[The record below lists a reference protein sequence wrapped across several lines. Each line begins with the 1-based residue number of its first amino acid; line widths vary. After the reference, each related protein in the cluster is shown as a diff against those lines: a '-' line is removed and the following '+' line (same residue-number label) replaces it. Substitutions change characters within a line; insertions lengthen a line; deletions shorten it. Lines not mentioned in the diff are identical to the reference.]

1 MRRIQYR
8 LLAIIISI
16 GLIGIITPIL
26 YTNSLALDQAQEG
39 ILDKLRSHAN
49 TILVYSDLSKKDTF
63 QGLATEYSDASSLRV
78 TLIAADGTVIGESY
92 LPSNQLSQMD
102 NHIERPEVLAAQEFG
117 EGFSTRYSNTLKTEF
132 IYFAKKVDQNHHGFK
147 YVRMAQSLKSVK
159 DVASTYREFYFLII
173 GFMVIVIIIAWF
185 LLKNWLTDP
194 IQELTQAADD
204 ISNGDLS
211 RRININTGG
220 VEIDDLATNMN
231 QMAMTLDQDFRRIKR
246 MEKVR
251 SEFLGNVTHE
261 LKTPISSIS
270 GYIETLLEG
279 AIKDENVNISFLE
292 RALEN
297 VQRLEE
303 LVTDLVE
310 ISRIETGELQ
320 MNYDYF
326 NIYNL
331 LKDIHKDAQQRNSNK
346 KNIKINLEVPDKKL
360 FVYGDKG
367 RLDQVIA
374 NLLSNAMRYT
384 DQGHIRIKVLRRDN
398 ELVFSIID
406 TGIGISRKS
415 INRIFERF
423 YRADKARDRRKGGT
437 GLGLAISKHIIEA
450 HGSNIYVD
458 SLEGKG
464 STFSFGIT
472 TISPE

>member
-1 MRRIQYR
+1 VRRIQYR

-26 YTNSLALDQAQEG
+26 YTNSLALDQTQEG
-39 ILDKLRSHAN
+39 IIDKLRSHAN

-63 QGLATEYSDASSLRV
+63 QGLATEYSNASSLRV
-78 TLIAADGTVIGESY
+78 TLIAADGTVIGESS

-102 NHIERPEVLAAQEFG
+102 NHIERSEILEADEFG
-117 EGFSTRYSNTLKTEF
+117 EGFSTHYSNTLKTEF

-147 YVRMAQSLKSVK
+147 YVRLAQSLKSVK
-159 DVASTYREFYFLII
+159 HLASTYREFYYLII
-173 GFMVIVIIIAWF
+173 GFMILVIIIAWF
-185 LLKNWLTDP
+185 LLKIWLTDP
-194 IQELTQAADD
+194 IQELTQAADY
-204 ISNGDLS
+204 ISKGDLS

-220 VEIDDLATNMN
+220 VEIDGLATNMN

-279 AIKDENVNISFLE
+279 AIKDENVNMGFLE

-297 VQRLEE
+297 VKRLEE

-331 LKDIHKDAQQRNSNK
+331 LNDIHKDSQQRNSNK
-346 KNIKINLEVPDKKL
+346 NIKIQLEVPDKKL
-360 FVYGDKG
+360 FIYGDKS
-367 RLDQVIA
+367 RLEQVID
-374 NLLSNAMRYT
+374 NLLSNSMRYT

-398 ELVFSIID
+398 ELVFSIVD

>member
-26 YTNSLALDQAQEG
+26 YTNSLALDQALEG

-78 TLIAADGTVIGESY
+78 TLIAANGTVIGESY

-159 DVASTYREFYFLII
+159 DLASIYREFYYLII
-173 GFMVIVIIIAWF
+173 GFMVVVIIIAWF

-331 LKDIHKDAQQRNSNK
+331 LKDIYKDAQQRNSNK

-367 RLDQVIA
+367 RLEQVID
-374 NLLSNAMRYT
+374 NLLSNSMRYT

>member
-26 YTNSLALDQAQEG
+26 YTNSLALDQALEG

-78 TLIAADGTVIGESY
+78 TFIAANGTVIGESY

-220 VEIDDLATNMN
+220 VEIDELATNMN

-279 AIKDENVNISFLE
+279 AIKDENVNIGFLE

-367 RLDQVIA
+367 RLEQVID
-374 NLLSNAMRYT
+374 NLLSNSMRYT

>member
-8 LLAIIISI
+8 LLAIIVSI

-26 YTNSLALDQAQEG
+26 YTNSLALGQAQEG

-49 TILVYSDLSKKDTF
+49 AILVHSNSSEKTTF
-63 QGLATEYSDASSLRV
+63 QELATEYSGASGLRI
-78 TLIAADGTVIGESY
+78 TLIAADGTVIGESS
-92 LPSNQLSQMD
+92 LPITELQQMD
-102 NHIERPEVLAAQEFG
+102 NHNERPEVLAAQGFG
-117 EGFSTRYSNTLKTEF
+117 EGFSTRYSNTLKIQF
-132 IYFAKKVDQNHHGFK
+132 IYFAKKVDQNHYGFK
-147 YVRMAQSLKSVK
+147 YVRLAQSLKSVENL
-159 DVASTYREFYFLII
+159 ASTYREFYYLII
-173 GFMVIVIIIAWF
+173 GFMVLVIIIAWF

-194 IQELTQAADD
+194 IHELTQAADD
-204 ISNGDLS
+204 ISKGNLS

-220 VEIDDLATNMN
+220 IEIDDLAMNMN

-279 AIKDENVNISFLE
+279 AIKDENVNIGFLE

-297 VQRLEE
+297 VKRLEE

-331 LKDIHKDAQQRNSNK
+331 LNDIHKDSQQRNSNK
-346 KNIKINLEVPDKKL
+346 NIKIQLEVPDKKL
-360 FVYGDKG
+360 FIYGDKG
-367 RLDQVIA
+367 RLEQVID
-374 NLLSNAMRYT
+374 NLLSNSMRYT

-464 STFSFGIT
+464 STFSFGVT

>member
-26 YTNSLALDQAQEG
+26 YTNSLALDQALEG

-78 TLIAADGTVIGESY
+78 TFIAANGTVIGESY

-159 DVASTYREFYFLII
+159 DLAGTYREFYFLII

-194 IQELTQAADD
+194 IRELTQAADD

-220 VEIDDLATNMN
+220 VEIDELAANMN
-231 QMAMTLDQDFRRIKR
+231 QMAMKLDQDFRRIKR

-279 AIKDENVNISFLE
+279 AIKDENVNIGFLE

>member
-1 MRRIQYR
+1 VRRIQYR

-78 TLIAADGTVIGESY
+78 TLIAANGTVIGESY

-159 DVASTYREFYFLII
+159 DLASTYREFYFLII

-279 AIKDENVNISFLE
+279 AIKDENVNIGFLE

-367 RLDQVIA
+367 RLEQVID
-374 NLLSNAMRYT
+374 NLLSNSMRYT

>member
-1 MRRIQYR
+1 M
-8 LLAIIISI
+8 
-16 GLIGIITPIL
+16 ITPIL

-39 ILDKLRSHAN
+39 ILDKLRSHTNA
-49 TILVYSDLSKKDTF
+49 ILFYSNSSEKTTF
-63 QGLATEYSDASSLRV
+63 QGLATEYSDASGLRV
-78 TLIAADGTVIGESY
+78 TLIAADGTVIGESSIPITE
-92 LPSNQLSQMD
+92 LQQMD
-102 NHIERPEVLAAQEFG
+102 NHIERPEVLAAQDFG
-117 EGFSTRYSNTLKTEF
+117 EGSSTRYSNTLKIEF
-132 IYFAKKVDQNHHGFK
+132 IYFAKKVDQNYYGFK
-147 YVRMAQSLKSVK
+147 FIRLAQTLKSVK
-159 DVASTYREFYFLII
+159 DLAGTYREFYYLII
-173 GFMVIVIIIAWF
+173 AFIVLVIIVAWF

-194 IQELTQAADD
+194 IRELTQAADD
-204 ISNGDLS
+204 ISKGDLS

-220 VEIDDLATNMN
+220 IEIDELAANMN
-231 QMAMTLDQDFRRIKR
+231 QMAMKLDEDFRRIKR

-279 AIKDENVNISFLE
+279 AIKDENVNLGFLE
-292 RALEN
+292 RSLEN

-310 ISRIETGELQ
+310 ISRIETGELR
-320 MNYDYF
+320 MNFEYF
-326 NIYNL
+326 NIHDL
-331 LKDIHKDAQQRNSNK
+331 LNDLFKDAHQRNSNK
-346 KNIKINLEVPDKKL
+346 TLKIQLEVPDKKL
-360 FVYGDKG
+360 FIYGDKS

-384 DQGHIRIKVLRRDN
+384 DQGQIRIKVMRRDN
-398 ELVFSIID
+398 ELIFSIRD
-406 TGIGISRKS
+406 TGIGISRKALS
-415 INRIFERF
+415 RIFERF
-423 YRADKARDRRKGGT
+423 YRTDKARDRRKGGT

-450 HGSNIYVD
+450 HGSHIYVD

>member
-78 TLIAADGTVIGESY
+78 TLIAANGTVIGESY

-173 GFMVIVIIIAWF
+173 GFMVVVIIIAWF

-279 AIKDENVNISFLE
+279 AIKDENVNIGFLE

-331 LKDIHKDAQQRNSNK
+331 LKDIHKDARQRNSNK

-367 RLDQVIA
+367 RLEQVID
-374 NLLSNAMRYT
+374 NLLSNSMRYT

-458 SLEGKG
+458 SFEGKG

>member
-39 ILDKLRSHAN
+39 IIDKLRSHAN
-49 TILVYSDLSKKDTF
+49 AILVYSGSSQKDTF
-63 QGLATEYSDASSLRV
+63 QGLAIEYSDASRLRV
-78 TLIAADGTVIGESY
+78 TLIAADGTVIGESS
-92 LPSNQLSQMD
+92 LPNNQLSQMD
-102 NHIERPEVLAAQEFG
+102 NHIDRSEILAAQEFG
-117 EGFSTRYSNTLKTEF
+117 EGFSTRYSTTMKTEF

-147 YVRMAQSLKSVK
+147 YVRLAQSLKSVK
-159 DVASTYREFYFLII
+159 DPASTYREFYYLII
-173 GFMVIVIIIAWF
+173 GFMILVIIIAWF

-204 ISNGDLS
+204 ISKGDLS

-220 VEIDDLATNMN
+220 VEIDNLATNMN

-279 AIKDENVNISFLE
+279 AIKDENVNIDFLK

-297 VQRLEE
+297 VKRLEE

-326 NIYNL
+326 NIYTL
-331 LKDIHKDAQQRNSNK
+331 LNDIYKDAKQRNSNK
-346 KNIKINLEVPDKKL
+346 NIKIQIEVPDKKL
-360 FVYGDKG
+360 FIYGDEG
-367 RLDQVIA
+367 RLEQVIDNLIA
-374 NLLSNAMRYT
+374 NSMRYT

-415 INRIFERF
+415 IDRIFERF

-472 TISPE
+472 TISP

>member
-1 MRRIQYR
+1 VRRIQYR

-78 TLIAADGTVIGESY
+78 TLIAANGTVIGESY

-367 RLDQVIA
+367 RLEQVID
-374 NLLSNAMRYT
+374 NLLSNSMRYT

>member
-1 MRRIQYR
+1 VRRIQYR

-26 YTNSLALDQAQEG
+26 YTNSLALDQALEG

-78 TLIAADGTVIGESY
+78 TLIAANGTVIGESY

-159 DVASTYREFYFLII
+159 DLASTYREFYFLII

-279 AIKDENVNISFLE
+279 AIKDENVNIGFLE

-367 RLDQVIA
+367 RLEQVID
-374 NLLSNAMRYT
+374 NLLSNSMRYT

>member
-1 MRRIQYR
+1 VRRIQYR

-78 TLIAADGTVIGESY
+78 TFIAANGTVIGESY

-367 RLDQVIA
+367 RLEQVID
-374 NLLSNAMRYT
+374 NLLSNSMRYT

-472 TISPE
+472 TINPE

>member
-1 MRRIQYR
+1 
-8 LLAIIISI
+8 
-16 GLIGIITPIL
+16 
-26 YTNSLALDQAQEG
+26 
-39 ILDKLRSHAN
+39 
-49 TILVYSDLSKKDTF
+49 
-63 QGLATEYSDASSLRV
+63 
-78 TLIAADGTVIGESY
+78 
-92 LPSNQLSQMD
+92 
-102 NHIERPEVLAAQEFG
+102 
-117 EGFSTRYSNTLKTEF
+117 
-132 IYFAKKVDQNHHGFK
+132 
-147 YVRMAQSLKSVK
+147 
-159 DVASTYREFYFLII
+159 
-173 GFMVIVIIIAWF
+173 MVVVIIIAWF

-279 AIKDENVNISFLE
+279 AIKDENVNIGFLE

-331 LKDIHKDAQQRNSNK
+331 LKDIYKDAQQRNSNK

-367 RLDQVIA
+367 RLEQVID
-374 NLLSNAMRYT
+374 NLLSNSMRYT
-384 DQGHIRIKVLRRDN
+384 DQGQIRIKVLRRDN

-472 TISPE
+472 TISPK

>member
-1 MRRIQYR
+1 VRRIQYR
-8 LLAIIISI
+8 LLAIIVSI

-26 YTNSLALDQAQEG
+26 YTNSLALGQAQEG
-39 ILDKLRSHAN
+39 ILDKLQSHAN
-49 TILVYSDLSKKDTF
+49 AILVYSNSSEKTTF
-63 QGLATEYSDASSLRV
+63 QELATEYSGASSLRI
-78 TLIAADGTVIGESY
+78 TLIAADGTVIGESS
-92 LPSNQLSQMD
+92 LPITELQQMD
-102 NHIERPEVLAAQEFG
+102 NHNERPEVLAAQEFG
-117 EGFSTRYSNTLKTEF
+117 EGFSTRYSNTLKIQF
-132 IYFAKKVDQNHHGFK
+132 IYFAKKVDQNHYGFK
-147 YVRMAQSLKSVK
+147 YVRLAQSLKSVENL
-159 DVASTYREFYFLII
+159 ASTYREFYYLII
-173 GFMVIVIIIAWF
+173 GFMVLVIIIAWF

-194 IQELTQAADD
+194 IHELTQAADD
-204 ISNGDLS
+204 ISKGNLS

-220 VEIDDLATNMN
+220 IEIDDLATNMN

-279 AIKDENVNISFLE
+279 AIKDENVNIGFLE

-297 VQRLEE
+297 VKRLEE

-331 LKDIHKDAQQRNSNK
+331 LNDIHKDSQQRNSNK
-346 KNIKINLEVPDKKL
+346 NIKIQLEVPDKKT
-360 FVYGDKG
+360 FIYGDKG
-367 RLDQVIA
+367 RLEQVID
-374 NLLSNAMRYT
+374 NLLSNSMRYT

>member
-78 TLIAADGTVIGESY
+78 TLIAADGTVIGESSIPITE
-92 LPSNQLSQMD
+92 LQQMD
-102 NHIERPEVLAAQEFG
+102 NHIERPEVLAAQDFG
-117 EGFSTRYSNTLKTEF
+117 EGSSTRYSNTLKIEF
-132 IYFAKKVDQNHHGFK
+132 IYFAKKVDQNYYGFK
-147 YVRMAQSLKSVK
+147 FIRLAQTLKSVK
-159 DVASTYREFYFLII
+159 DLAGTYREFYYLII
-173 GFMVIVIIIAWF
+173 AFIVLVIIVAWF

-194 IQELTQAADD
+194 IRELTQAADD
-204 ISNGDLS
+204 ISKGDLS

-220 VEIDDLATNMN
+220 IEIDELAANMN
-231 QMAMTLDQDFRRIKR
+231 QMAMKLDEDFRRIKR

-279 AIKDENVNISFLE
+279 AIKDENVNIGFLE

-367 RLDQVIA
+367 RLEQVID
-374 NLLSNAMRYT
+374 NLLSNSMRYT

>member
-1 MRRIQYR
+1 M
-8 LLAIIISI
+8 
-16 GLIGIITPIL
+16 ITPIL

-39 ILDKLRSHAN
+39 ILDKLRSHTNA
-49 TILVYSDLSKKDTF
+49 ILFYSNSSEKTTF
-63 QGLATEYSDASSLRV
+63 QGLATEYSDASGLRV
-78 TLIAADGTVIGESY
+78 TLIAADGTVIGESSIPITE
-92 LPSNQLSQMD
+92 LQQMD
-102 NHIERPEVLAAQEFG
+102 NHIERPEVLAAQDFG
-117 EGFSTRYSNTLKTEF
+117 EGSSTRYSNTLKIEF
-132 IYFAKKVDQNHHGFK
+132 IYFAKKVDQNYYGFK
-147 YVRMAQSLKSVK
+147 FIRLAQTLKSVK
-159 DVASTYREFYFLII
+159 DLTGTYREFYYLII
-173 GFMVIVIIIAWF
+173 AFIVLVIIVAWF

-194 IQELTQAADD
+194 IRELTQAADD
-204 ISNGDLS
+204 ISKGDLS

-220 VEIDDLATNMN
+220 IEIDELAANMN
-231 QMAMTLDQDFRRIKR
+231 QMAMKLDEDFRRIKR

-279 AIKDENVNISFLE
+279 AIKDENVNLGFLE
-292 RALEN
+292 RSLEN

-310 ISRIETGELQ
+310 ISRIETGELK
-320 MNYDYF
+320 MNFEYF
-326 NIYNL
+326 NIHDL
-331 LKDIHKDAQQRNSNK
+331 LNDLFKDAHQRNSNK
-346 KNIKINLEVPDKKL
+346 NLKIQLEVPDKKL
-360 FVYGDKG
+360 FIYGDKS

-384 DQGHIRIKVLRRDN
+384 DQGQIRIKVMRRDN
-398 ELVFSIID
+398 ELIFSIRD
-406 TGIGISRKS
+406 TGIGISRKALS
-415 INRIFERF
+415 RIFERF
-423 YRADKARDRRKGGT
+423 YRTDKARDRRKGGT

-450 HGSNIYVD
+450 HGSHIYVD

>member
-8 LLAIIISI
+8 LLAIIVSI

-26 YTNSLALDQAQEG
+26 YTNSLALGQAQEG

-49 TILVYSDLSKKDTF
+49 AILVYSNSSEKTTF
-63 QGLATEYSDASSLRV
+63 QELATEYSGASSLRI
-78 TLIAADGTVIGESY
+78 TLIAADGTVIGESS
-92 LPSNQLSQMD
+92 LPITELQQMD
-102 NHIERPEVLAAQEFG
+102 NHNERPEVLAAQEFG
-117 EGFSTRYSNTLKTEF
+117 EGFSTRYSNTLKIQF
-132 IYFAKKVDQNHHGFK
+132 IYFAKKVDQNHYGFK
-147 YVRMAQSLKSVK
+147 YVRLAQSLKSVENL
-159 DVASTYREFYFLII
+159 ASTYREFYYLII
-173 GFMVIVIIIAWF
+173 GFMVLVIIIAWF

-194 IQELTQAADD
+194 IHELTQAADD
-204 ISNGDLS
+204 ISKGDLS

-220 VEIDDLATNMN
+220 IEIDDLAMNMN

-279 AIKDENVNISFLE
+279 AIKDENVNLGFLE
-292 RALEN
+292 RSLEN
-297 VQRLEE
+297 VQRLED

-310 ISRIETGELQ
+310 ISRIETGELR
-320 MNYDYF
+320 MNFEYF
-326 NIYNL
+326 NILDL
-331 LKDIHKDAQQRNSNK
+331 LNDLFKDAHQRNSNK
-346 KNIKINLEVPDKKL
+346 TLKIQLEVPDKKL
-360 FVYGDKG
+360 FIYGDKS

-384 DQGHIRIKVLRRDN
+384 DQGQIRIKVMRRDN
-398 ELVFSIID
+398 ELIFSIRD
-406 TGIGISRKS
+406 TGIGVSRKALS
-415 INRIFERF
+415 RIFERF
-423 YRADKARDRRKGGT
+423 YRTDKARDRRKGGT

-450 HGSNIYVD
+450 HGSHIYVD

>member
-26 YTNSLALDQAQEG
+26 YTNSLLLDQAQEG
-39 ILDKLRSHAN
+39 IIDKLRSHAN
-49 TILVYSDLSKKDTF
+49 AILVYSGSSQKDTF
-63 QGLATEYSDASSLRV
+63 QGLAIEYSDASRLRV
-78 TLIAADGTVIGESY
+78 TLIAADGTVIGESS
-92 LPSNQLSQMD
+92 LPNNQLSQMD
-102 NHIERPEVLAAQEFG
+102 NHIDRSEILAAQEFG
-117 EGFSTRYSNTLKTEF
+117 EGFSTRYSTTMKTEF
-132 IYFAKKVDQNHHGFK
+132 IYFAKKVDQNQHGFK
-147 YVRMAQSLKSVK
+147 YVRLAQSLKSVK
-159 DVASTYREFYFLII
+159 DPASIYREFYYLII
-173 GFMVIVIIIAWF
+173 GFMILVIIIAWF

-204 ISNGDLS
+204 ISKGDLS

-220 VEIDDLATNMN
+220 VEIDNLATNMN

-279 AIKDENVNISFLE
+279 AINDENVNIDFLK

-297 VQRLEE
+297 VKRLEE

-326 NIYNL
+326 NIYTL
-331 LKDIHKDAQQRNSNK
+331 LNDIYKDAKQRNSNK
-346 KNIKINLEVPDKKL
+346 NIKIQIEVPDKKL
-360 FVYGDKG
+360 FIYGDEG
-367 RLDQVIA
+367 RLEQVIDNLIA
-374 NLLSNAMRYT
+374 NSMRYT

-415 INRIFERF
+415 IDRIFERF

-472 TISPE
+472 TISP

>member
-39 ILDKLRSHAN
+39 IIDKLRSHAN
-49 TILVYSDLSKKDTF
+49 AILVYSGSSQKDTF
-63 QGLATEYSDASSLRV
+63 QGLAIEYSDASRLRV
-78 TLIAADGTVIGESY
+78 TLIAADGTVIGESS
-92 LPSNQLSQMD
+92 LPNNQLSQMD
-102 NHIERPEVLAAQEFG
+102 NHIDRSEILAAQEFG
-117 EGFSTRYSNTLKTEF
+117 EGFSTRYSTTMKTEF

-159 DVASTYREFYFLII
+159 DLASTYREFYYLII
-173 GFMVIVIIIAWF
+173 GFMILVIIIAWF

-204 ISNGDLS
+204 ISKGDLS

-220 VEIDDLATNMN
+220 VEIDNLATNMN

-279 AIKDENVNISFLE
+279 AIKDENVNIDFLK

-297 VQRLEE
+297 VKRLEE

-326 NIYNL
+326 NIYTL
-331 LKDIHKDAQQRNSNK
+331 LNDIYKDAKQRNSNK
-346 KNIKINLEVPDKKL
+346 NIKIQIEVPDKKL
-360 FVYGDKG
+360 FIYGDEG
-367 RLDQVIA
+367 RLEQVIDNLIA
-374 NLLSNAMRYT
+374 NSMRYT

-415 INRIFERF
+415 IDRIFERF

-472 TISPE
+472 TISP